1 MRDYPIEELL
11 WGLAAGVAALA
22 VALALATAAS
32 RPRSGGRLA
41 PVVGL
46 PISVAALV
54 AIGPSGA
61 PTPGVVVGLFGVT
74 ATVALAGAGRSA
86 GRTPRLAGGG
96 PRLALPLLVA
106 APFAWLLAVDA
117 SPIGWVR
124 AVVVAGATVG
134 PVMASRT
141 DAGWGPTGLTPAFY
155 AVSAAGVFAAVPNT
169 KDAAALLGASV
180 AGAVAAWPLGRARL
194 GRAGAAS
201 ATALMVWVAGVG
213 SLGREP
219 AIVGAVACLGLLT
232 ALPSGRWLADRAM
245 SRHWPPHQLAGP
257 LPALIAHTGLVAVT
271 SRVAGTS
278 ANLSVAVPVATATLL
293 VALALS
299 AMLQRGPAS
308 ATVSR

>member
-1 MRDYPIEELL
+1 MHDYPIEELL

-41 PVVGL
+41 PVIGL
-46 PISVAALV
+46 PIAVAALV
-54 AIGPSGA
+54 AIGASGA

-74 ATVALAGAGRSA
+74 AAVALATAGR
-86 GRTPRLAGGG
+86 PAGGP
-96 PRLALPLLVA
+96 PRLALSLLVA

-141 DAGWGPTGLTPAFY
+141 DAERGPTGVTPALY
-155 AVSAAGVFAAVPNT
+155 AISAAGVFAAVPNT
-169 KDAAALLGASV
+169 EDAAALLGASV

-219 AIVGAVACLGLLT
+219 AIVGAVACLGLLAT
-232 ALPSGRWLADRAM
+232 LPSGRWLADRAM
-245 SRHWPPHQLAGP
+245 SRHWPPPHQPPGP

-308 ATVSR
+308 STVLR